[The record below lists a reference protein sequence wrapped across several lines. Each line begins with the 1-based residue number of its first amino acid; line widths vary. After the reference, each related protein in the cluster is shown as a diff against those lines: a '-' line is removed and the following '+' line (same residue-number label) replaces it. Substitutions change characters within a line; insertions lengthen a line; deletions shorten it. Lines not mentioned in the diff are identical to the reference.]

1 MLKKIYAVVLFL
13 LSATAIGFA
22 QDGTLKG
29 KLIDEANGEAI
40 SFANV
45 QLEQN
50 GNSIARTIA
59 DIDGNFT
66 IKPIPPGKYDL
77 KAVMVGYQTIMI
89 QGVVIGGDKTTY
101 QDLKMKSSAVEMS
114 EVEIIEYAEP
124 LIDPDTKSGGTVTR
138 EEFKAMP
145 SKNINSVASTTAG
158 VFQRD
163 ENSAVS
169 VRGGRPKETGMSLDQ
184 SSTKY
189 FIDGEKVRGT
199 AGLPQGAI
207 EQVSVITGG
216 VPAQY
221 GDLTGGAISITT
233 RGGVRP
239 KYYGGLEL
247 ISSQFTDA
255 YGLNFAGANVGG
267 PIISKKDSTG
277 NREGKVGF
285 FLSGEVSSEKD
296 PNPSSVGMYKVKDD
310 KLRELKE
317 TPLFLSESGKLL
329 TKAEFLRAEDW
340 EHIKARQ
347 NVAQNIARL
356 NGKIDVKIAKGLTFT
371 AGGSIDYGK
380 YNAFVFNYAL
390 LNSENNP
397 EVLYNTTRM
406 FARITHTLGKTQSE
420 NNKST
425 SLFKNT
431 FYTIQAGYTH
441 YTEKQQDEINKEN
454 VFNYG
459 YVGKFKTY
467 KARKYKL
474 VNDTLGNP
482 LHYISTTGNYD
493 TLVTFDPSVSANPE
507 ASNYTSQ
514 YYDLFPGD
522 PKKVD
527 DITSGLGLLNGSA
540 TSNPYNLWYNTGS
553 KVVNRYYNK
562 EENQKRITG
571 MFSTDIK
578 NHSIQ
583 IGFEYEQREDRN
595 WSIRPFSIWELM
607 RSYETVTLN
616 TKDSSIHYGP
626 IVLEN
631 GDILQNPAYP
641 VWQNDY
647 MVANSSQF
655 DKSLRDKLKVGNGQ
669 WIDIDNL
676 DPSTFSI
683 SMFAP
688 DELLNNSNLLF
699 GYYGYSYD
707 NRKVSAKEKFT
718 FDALNN
724 FYKAKDD
731 NGNYKRIVPAFQ
743 PLYTSGY
750 IQDKFDIKDL
760 KFNIGLRI
768 DYFDAQQPVLKDKY
782 LMREAF
788 TAGEDKKFQHP
799 TNIRDNYVVYVNKVE
814 NPTKVVGYR
823 NGDKWYNENG
833 AEVFDVNAIA
843 NSAGG
848 FVPYLKYPKEKNFLE
863 SSEVGKIFKMYD
875 PQITYMPRISF
886 SFPISDLANFFA
898 HYDVLTQRPP
908 AFLRFDPTAY
918 LANSTNSATSPAN
931 NPDLKPE
938 RTIDYE
944 IGFSQVLND
953 RKNSSLKLSAFYR
966 DMKDMIQQI
975 MVYRAYPQMYSTFGN
990 IDFGTVKGFTIAYD
1004 LRRTNNV
1011 QMTASYTLQ
1020 FAEGTGSA
1028 TTSSQGIIGGDQP
1041 NLRTTMPLDFD
1052 QRHAFVLNADY
1063 RFGSGKN
1070 YSGPKAAWAKVIFEN
1085 LGGNIVFRLGSGL
1098 PYSRQA
1104 NVSSGNGNG
1113 DNGGNQVIFNQ
1124 NDRTTLKGS
1133 INGSNLPWQNRVDL
1147 RVDKNIPLKFGKGEE
1162 RSSEASLNIYV
1173 QVLNLLN
1180 SKSIMNLYRYTGDP
1194 KDDGY
1199 LTAPVNQIAIAS
1211 KNDPAS
1217 FADLY
1222 DIKLQNPAF
1231 YSLPRRIRVGVEFNF

>member
-40 SFANV
+40 SFANI
-45 QLEQN
+45 QLEQS

-169 VRGGRPKETGMSLDQ
+169 VRGGRPKEGSMDVDQ

-189 FIDGEKVRGT
+189 IIDGEKVRGT
-199 AGLPQGAI
+199 TGLPQGAI

-216 VPAQY
+216 IPAQY
-221 GDLTGGAISITT
+221 GDATGGVISITT

-267 PIISKKDSTG
+267 PIISKKDSAG

-296 PNPSSVGMYKVKDD
+296 PNPSSAGMYKVKDE
-310 KLRELKE
+310 KLSELKE

-347 NVAQNIARL
+347 NVAQNIARI
-356 NGKIDVKIAKGLTFT
+356 NGKIDMKIAKGLTFT
-371 AGGSIDYGK
+371 VGGSIDYGK
-380 YNAFVFNYAL
+380 YHAFAFDYAL

-397 EVLYNTTRM
+397 EITYNTTRM
-406 FARITHTLGKTQSE
+406 YARITHTLGKTKTEGDQS
-420 NNKST
+420 T
-425 SLFKNT
+425 TLFKNA
-431 FYTIQAGYTH
+431 FYTLQVGYTK
-441 YTEKQQDEINKEN
+441 YTEMQEDDSHKNN
-454 VFNYG
+454 LFNYG
-459 YVGKFKTY
+459 YVGRFKTHKTQKFKLIT
-467 KARKYKL
+467 
-474 VNDTLGNP
+474 DSLGGG
-482 LHYISTTGNYD
+482 HYISSTGNYD

-507 ASNYTSQ
+507 ATNYTEQ
-514 YYDLFPGD
+514 YYDLFPGN
-522 PKKVD
+522 PKKLT
-527 DITSGLGLLNGSA
+527 DISSGLGLLNGDRPFS
-540 TSNPYNLWYNTGS
+540 PYNLWYNTGRQY
-553 KVVNRYYNK
+553 NQYYNQ
-562 EENQKRITG
+562 EQNQKRISG

-583 IGFEYEQREDRN
+583 LGFEYEQREDRN
-595 WSIRPFSIWELM
+595 WSISPLGLWSLM
-607 RSYETVTLN
+607 RSYENVTMN
-616 TKDSSIHYGP
+616 DKDSSVYYGP

-631 GDILQNPAYP
+631 GTIVQNPAYT
-641 VWQNDY
+641 VWQYNY
-647 MVANSSQF
+647 QVETQSQF
-655 DKSLRDKLKVGNGQ
+655 DKALRDKLQVGNGK

-676 DPSTFSI
+676 DPTTFSI

-688 DELLNNSNLLF
+688 DELLNGGVGF
-699 GYYGYSYD
+699 GYYGYTYD

-718 FDALNN
+718 FDALNR
-724 FYKAKDD
+724 FYKDKDD
-731 NGNYKRIVPAFQ
+731 NGNYKRSIPAFQ
-743 PLYTSGY
+743 PVYMAGY

-782 LMREAF
+782 LLTEAF
-788 TAGEDKKFQHP
+788 TVGEDKKFQHP
-799 TNIRDNYVVYVNKVE
+799 TNIRDNYVVYVNKAE

-833 AEVFDVNAIA
+833 AEIFNVDAIEKA
-843 NSAGG
+843 AGG

-863 SSEVGKIFKMYD
+863 SSETGKIFKMYD

-908 AFLRFDPTAY
+908 AYLRFNPISY
-918 LANSTNSATSPAN
+918 LSSSTNSTSAPAN

-953 RKNSSLKLSAFYR
+953 RKNSSIKLSAFYR
-966 DMKDMIQQI
+966 DMKDMVQQLV
-975 MVYRAYPQMYSTFGN
+975 VYKAYPKVYSTFGN
-990 IDFGTVKGFTIAYD
+990 IDFGTVKGFTFAYD

-1020 FAEGTGSA
+1020 FAAGTGSA
-1028 TTSSQGIIGGDQP
+1028 TTSSQGIIAGDQP

-1085 LGGNIVFRLGSGL
+1085 LGGNVVFRLGSGL

-1104 NVSSGNGNG
+1104 NVSSGNG
-1113 DNGGNQVIFNQ
+1113 NGGNQVIFNQ

-1180 SKSIMNLYRYTGDP
+1180 AKNIMNLYRYTGDP

-1211 KNDPAS
+1211 KNDPTS

-1222 DIKLQNPAF
+1222 DIKLQNPGF
-1231 YSLPRRIRVGVEFNF
+1231 YSIPRRIRIGLEFNF